1 MFKIE
6 NNNLVI
12 TIPLKTNRTNCYEQS
27 EENPK
32 GIVGEMDNIVG
43 VVSDGGYK
51 IGFAY
56 TIDMSYAGKEDQIS
70 PISHFWDSS
79 EEEFEEFCL
88 TNNIPLIYE

>member
-27 EENPK
+27 EENPE
-32 GIVGEMDNIVG
+32 GIVGEMDNICG
-43 VVSDGGYK
+43 VITGRD

-56 TIDMSYAGKEDQIS
+56 LINMDYTGKPDQRT
-70 PISHFWDSS
+70 PIYHYWDRS
-79 EEEFEEFCL
+79 EEEFKEFCL

>member
-27 EENPK
+27 EENPE
-32 GIVGEMDNIVG
+32 GIVGEMNNIVG
-43 VVSDGGYK
+43 VLGRHDK
-51 IGFAY
+51 RGFVY
-56 TIDMSYAGKEDQIS
+56 LIDMSYAGKEDQIS
-70 PISHFWDSS
+70 SIYYYWGGS
-79 EEEFEEFCL
+79 EEEFKEFCL